1 MCVLTSLSTEHL
13 LFHSRLYFR
22 RHRGVTCDLR
32 LLSGQSFISQGGSDH
47 GHSRDRQ
54 RLFNQAATAEGP
66 GSFLE
71 DPSQACL
78 RHPAGK
84 APRKVPSLGVS
95 REPSTR
101 MRTAAR
107 HPASR
112 SPPRFQQQ
120 RPLSPHTESP
130 DALGPASCQ
139 LMGQGRCWVGLGA
152 FLRMRARHPETH
164 GVPRASILTAPPPRS
179 PQKITLLPMH
189 TQGRRDSCVLGLT
202 GGILEQRGPG
212 AQHTTP
218 NL

>member
-112 SPPRFQQQ
+112 SLQITKAGVGVGKRV
-120 RPLSPHTESP
+120 
-130 DALGPASCQ
+130 AS
-139 LMGQGRCWVGLGA
+139 
-152 FLRMRARHPETH
+152 
-164 GVPRASILTAPPPRS
+164 
-179 PQKITLLPMH
+179 
-189 TQGRRDSCVLGLT
+189 SCVVGDVYWHSHF
-202 GGILEQRGPG
+202 GKPYGSNSE
-212 AQHTTP
+212 
-218 NL
+218 N